1 MDLARSWMGAPAL
14 GGELLAR
21 EKDGRGPCVTLLS
34 ARDLSCSDQLKPCW
48 SDRATLSEGM
58 LCVLK
63 LLACGRDVAM
73 PMLARRLAARVA
85 ATLGLR
91 MGCCAG
97 GGEDGL
103 LLPLPGLP
111 PGRYPLTAEPPKLMR
126 RVKGVVGAVLA
137 PASSS
142 SIAFSSIESEL
153 LELVDML
160 PRRIPS
166 EAAPLCEA
174 PDNPSVVTDRRRRF
188 ASAAVAL
195 GGPGKA
201 GPVLPDGGPRWNRL
215 DRAACVMELRR
226 CRGFSVLGPS
236 VDILCCALFTD

>member
-48 SDRATLSEGM
+48 S
-58 LCVLK
+58 
-63 LLACGRDVAM
+63 
-73 PMLARRLAARVA
+73 
-85 ATLGLR
+85 
-91 MGCCAG
+91 
-97 GGEDGL
+97 
-103 LLPLPGLP
+103 LPGLP